1 VYYRLPSLGKDASLS
16 ETRLYS
22 AEPAVF
28 KFYPAAH
35 SVFVTNLATAK
46 HLYAK
51 NVKFSAP
58 CAFGVDC
65 QLHFRPTLREHTDG
79 RWLHEGQGPSLA
91 EQSEVQKSL
100 STHVKAFY
108 EDDLKKRNENAA
120 SYTQS
125 EPKSVDPKTYVR
137 KEVRKEAKKEESGPA
152 EALKQSEAAIRAKIA
167 KLEAKYGK
175 DLST

>member
-1 VYYRLPSLGKDASLS
+1 MS
-16 ETRLYS
+16 ESQLFTS
-22 AEPAVF
+22 EPAVF
-28 KFYPAAH
+28 KFYRAAH

-91 EQSEVQKSL
+91 QQAEVKKSL

-108 EDDLKKRNENAA
+108 EDDLKKENKDST

-125 EPKSVDPKTYVR
+125 EPKSVDPATYVR
-137 KEVRKEAKKEESGPA
+137 KEVKTEVKKKESGPA

-167 KLEAKYGK
+167 NLEAKYGK

>member
-1 VYYRLPSLGKDASLS
+1 M
-16 ETRLYS
+16 
-22 AEPAVF
+22 
-28 KFYPAAH
+28 
-35 SVFVTNLATAK
+35 TNLATAK

-51 NVKFSAP
+51 NVKFAAP

-108 EDDLKKRNENAA
+108 EDDLTKKSKGAA

-125 EPKSVDPKTYVR
+125 EPKSVDPASYV
-137 KEVRKEAKKEESGPA
+137 EAKKKEEKKKESGPA
-152 EALKQSEAAIRAKIA
+152 LALKQSEAAIREKIA

>member
-1 VYYRLPSLGKDASLS
+1 MYYRLPSVGEDARLS
-16 ETRLYS
+16 ESQLLS
-22 AEPAVF
+22 AEPPVF

-46 HLYAK
+46 HLLAK
-51 NVKFSAP
+51 NVQFSAP

-79 RWLHEGQGPSLA
+79 RWLHEGHGPSLA

-108 EDDLKKRNENAA
+108 EDDLVKNHKDAS

-125 EPKSVDPKTYVR
+125 EPKSVDPKTYVYVK
-137 KEVRKEAKKEESGPA
+137 KEVKKKESGPA

-175 DLST
+175 DVST

>member
-1 VYYRLPSLGKDASLS
+1 
-16 ETRLYS
+16 
-22 AEPAVF
+22 VF

-46 HLYAK
+46 HLFAK

-91 EQSEVQKSL
+91 EQSAVQKSL

-108 EDDLKKRNENAA
+108 EDDLKKDNKDAT

-125 EPKSVDPKTYVR
+125 EPKSVDPKTYVK
-137 KEVRKEAKKEESGPA
+137 KEVVKEEVKKKENGPA

-167 KLEAKYGK
+167 NLEAKYGK
-175 DLST
+175 DFST

>member
-1 VYYRLPSLGKDASLS
+1 MPESQLFSSQ
-16 ETRLYS
+16 
-22 AEPAVF
+22 PAVF

-46 HLYAK
+46 HLLAK

-79 RWLHEGQGPSLA
+79 RWLHEGQEPNPE
-91 EQSEVQKSL
+91 EQSEVRKSL

-108 EDDLKKRNENAA
+108 EDDLKKDKKDAT

-125 EPKSVDPKTYVR
+125 EPKYVEPATYVK
-137 KEVRKEAKKEESGPA
+137 KEVKKKESGPA

>member
-1 VYYRLPSLGKDASLS
+1 M
-16 ETRLYS
+16 
-22 AEPAVF
+22 F

-46 HLYAK
+46 KLLSK

-108 EDDLKKRNENAA
+108 EDDLAKDNKDAT

-125 EPKSVDPKTYVR
+125 EPKSVDPGTYV
-137 KEVRKEAKKEESGPA
+137 KKEAKKEAKKKESGPA
-152 EALKQSEAAIRAKIA
+152 VALKQSEAAIRAKIA

>member
-1 VYYRLPSLGKDASLS
+1 MS
-16 ETRLYS
+16 ESQLFTS
-22 AEPAVF
+22 EPAVF
-28 KFYPAAH
+28 KFYRAAH

-46 HLYAK
+46 HLLAK

-91 EQSEVQKSL
+91 EQSAVQKSL

-108 EDDLKKRNENAA
+108 EDDLTKKSKGAA

-125 EPKSVDPKTYVR
+125 EPKSVDPASYV
-137 KEVRKEAKKEESGPA
+137 EVKKKEEMKKVFLHQKNSFNVFQTPT
-152 EALKQSEAAIRAKIA
+152 KFWTFRV
-167 KLEAKYGK
+167 YFR
-175 DLST
+175 